1 MNRTIIV
8 NDKKISKE
16 SQKKKNIIE
25 DAMNRSFEKYAEER
39 KRKDTKRNIALIGIG
54 PHAKRI
60 YLHYIKKHKENLELV
75 VELESERSKI
85 RKYLDENGFKKTK
98 IFCIPDKFKDNLELP
113 NDLESN
119 LIAVMKTLDI
129 THIFISTEPKAHN
142 MYVKFALKHDI
153 NVLTDK
159 PITVV
164 KNMTS
169 KKSIDKVREQYY
181 QILKDA
187 ETSKAECKVMCQRQY
202 HRGYEKVKQIL
213 NEVVSDYQIPI
224 THIDI
229 YHCDGNWEMMHDLNK
244 ENHPYK
250 YGYGKLFHSGYH
262 FIDLLSDFI
271 KINNQLPDNKRIYH
285 GEIYSN
291 CFTPNDEKAIVGIE
305 DYKRLFKNQEIPEY
319 YYENKNP
326 KFNKYGEK
334 NFYGLMKFTNANHQL
349 ITEVSMNLLHYGF
362 SRRGWIQ
369 SKNFY
374 KENGRIRHERININ
388 VGPLLNIQVHS
399 YQSKEIKDRLDCK
412 TEEQFGGLEH
422 FDIYIYRNVDLIG
435 GKPFEKISL
444 GDLYSE
450 KEKENILGFNELSRE
465 HYLSN
470 FLKGKCDRGDIKE
483 QALGIEILHA
493 CAMGLH
499 NHYNNKKKAEKIIV
513 RNNYTYPNII
523 EELKRYSGISDKKL
537 DKEVCYW
544 EPIYRGLYEYSVYSN
559 YIKTKDSYEVY
570 LVVSDEK
577 TVASRLLY
585 KEIKNK
591 YYAKLY
597 AKLITFLVRNYNMKT
612 IARLITK
619 KKI

>member
-1 MNRTIIV
+1 MNNTIVIET
-8 NDKKISKE
+8 KKVSKE
-16 SQKKKNIIE
+16 TKRKQNLIQE
-25 DAMNRSFEKYAEER
+25 AMDRSFELYAEER
-39 KRKDTKRNIALIGIG
+39 RKKETDRNIALIGIG

-60 YLHYIKKHKENLELV
+60 YLHHIKKHKENLSLV
-75 VELESERSKI
+75 VELESERNNV
-85 RKYLDENGFKKTK
+85 RKYLNENGFKNTK
-98 IFCIPDKFKDNLELP
+98 IFCVPDKFKDNLELP
-113 NDLESN
+113 EDIASN
-119 LIAVMKTLDI
+119 LLAVMNTLEI
-129 THIFISTEPKAHN
+129 SHIFISTEPKAHN
-142 MYVKFALKHDI
+142 MYVRFALQNNI

-169 KKSIDKVREQYY
+169 KKNIDKVRDQYY
-181 QILKDA
+181 DILKLA
-187 ETSKAECKVMCQRQY
+187 ENSKADCKVMCQRQY
-202 HRGYEKVKQIL
+202 HRGYEKVKKIL
-213 NEVVSDYQIPI
+213 NEVVSKYQIPI

-291 CFTPNDEKAIVGIE
+291 CLTPNDEKAIVGVE

-319 YYENKNP
+319 YYENNDP

-435 GKPFEKISL
+435 GEPFEKISL
-444 GDLYSE
+444 GDLYTD
-450 KEKENILGFNELSRE
+450 KEKKNILGFNELSRE
-465 HYLSN
+465 HYLTN
-470 FLKGKCDRGDIKE
+470 FLKGKCDRGDIKD

-499 NHYNNKKKAEKIIV
+499 NHYQKKDKPEKIVV
-513 RNNYTYPNII
+513 RNDYTYPNVVQ
-523 EELKRYSGISDKKL
+523 ELKRYSAPTTKHLEKKNI
-537 DKEVCYW
+537 YYN
-544 EPIYRGLYEYSVYSN
+544 PIYRGIYEYSVCAN
-559 YIKTKDSYEVY
+559 YLKTNESYEVY
-570 LVVSDEK
+570 LVVGDDK
-577 TVASRLLY
+577 GLASLLLY

-591 YYAKLY
+591 WLAKLY
-597 AKLITFLVRNYNMKT
+597 MQLLTKFSMKASLKT
-612 IARLITK
+612 IVKVVTK
-619 KKI
+619 RGN

>member
-1 MNRTIIV
+1 
-8 NDKKISKE
+8 
-16 SQKKKNIIE
+16 
-25 DAMNRSFEKYAEER
+25 
-39 KRKDTKRNIALIGIG
+39 
-54 PHAKRI
+54 
-60 YLHYIKKHKENLELV
+60 
-75 VELESERSKI
+75 
-85 RKYLDENGFKKTK
+85 
-98 IFCIPDKFKDNLELP
+98 
-113 NDLESN
+113 
-119 LIAVMKTLDI
+119 
-129 THIFISTEPKAHN
+129 
-142 MYVKFALKHDI
+142 
-153 NVLTDK
+153 
-159 PITVV
+159 
-164 KNMTS
+164 MTS
-169 KKSIDKVREQYY
+169 KKNIDKVRDQYY
-181 QILKDA
+181 DILKLA
-187 ETSKAECKVMCQRQY
+187 ENSKADCKVMCQRQY
-202 HRGYEKVKQIL
+202 HRGYEKVKKIL
-213 NEVVSDYQIPI
+213 NEVVSKYQVPI

-291 CFTPNDEKAIVGIE
+291 CFTPNDEKAIVNVE
-305 DYKRLFKNQEIPEY
+305 DYKRLFKNQDIPKY
-319 YYENKNP
+319 YYENEDP

-435 GKPFEKISL
+435 GEPFEKISL
-444 GDLYSE
+444 GDLYTE
-450 KEKENILGFNELSRE
+450 KEKKNILGFNELSRE
-465 HYLSN
+465 HYLTN
-470 FLKGKCDRGDIKE
+470 FLKGKCDRGDIKD

-499 NHYNNKKKAEKIIV
+499 NYYQKKNKPEKIVV
-513 RNNYTYPNII
+513 RNDYTYPNVV
-523 EELKRYSGISDKKL
+523 EELKRYSAPTTKHLEKKS
-537 DKEVCYW
+537 VYYC
-544 EPIYRGLYEYSVYSN
+544 PIYRGVYEFSAFAN
-559 YIKTKDSYEVY
+559 YLITKDTYEVY
-570 LVVSDEK
+570 LVVSDDK
-577 TVASRLLY
+577 GVASRLLY

-591 YYAKLY
+591 WLAKLY
-597 AKLITFLVRNYNMKT
+597 MQLLTKFTQRATLKKIVKVV
-612 IARLITK
+612 TK